1 MRHGKY
7 YFQLAPKKLCTE
19 VKARLDILL
28 DQGWPNHCPGAKS
41 VCQDIFMFPLNF
53 FENYIK

>member
-1 MRHGKY
+1 MRNGKY

-28 DQGWPNHCPGAKS
+28 DQGWPNHCLGAKS
-41 VCQDIFMFPLNF
+41 ACQDIF
-53 FENYIK
+53 